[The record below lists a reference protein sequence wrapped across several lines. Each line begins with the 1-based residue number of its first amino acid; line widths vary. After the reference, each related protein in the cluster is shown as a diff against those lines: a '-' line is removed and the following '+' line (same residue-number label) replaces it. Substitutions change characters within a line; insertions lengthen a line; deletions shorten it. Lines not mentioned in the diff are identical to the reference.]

1 MFSAVE
7 STDVNECNEPED
19 VTEDVKENWDDSEE
33 EAEGEVEMKGEEE
46 EVEASVVASPTGRS
60 THAVVAQE
68 AAVADEGDSEVSE
81 ESENSSESEDET
93 LPAPERQRVY
103 MYPPYCEP
111 CKCLGPCMHRSGAP
125 MSRMGRPVG
134 SHSKLVQRLYRRK
147 LSEAKQGT

>member
-93 LPAPERQRVY
+93 LPAPERQRARVCRRLEVAGAGGVPTAVSFSDP
-103 MYPPYCEP
+103 MFLYCFSLETQA
-111 CKCLGPCMHRSGAP
+111 KSKR
-125 MSRMGRPVG
+125 RNKFG
-134 SHSKLVQRLYRRK
+134 SP
-147 LSEAKQGT
+147 